1 MNALVS
7 DIAGHSD
14 LARKKARAAEIRARA
29 LAMFAAGTPG
39 IQVASALCAAADELL
54 VEFVEEALAS
64 LPADAR
70 QFVASSS
77 AVIAVGGTGRGELS
91 PYSDVDL
98 LFLDE
103 AGGRREFR
111 DAAGRVVQSCWDAK
125 LELGHSVRRLRDC
138 LALARQ
144 DREVATSLIEARLVW
159 GSADLYHRLVRR
171 FRRRVVDSRRQ
182 QFVADCILARESEF
196 PEPGRPAQ
204 ELEPNVKC
212 SLGGL
217 RDLHL
222 LRWLG
227 YALYGARDIDGLRLK
242 GALSMDEA
250 HAVRGAWE
258 FLTRVRID
266 LHVAAGKAQDLLT
279 RDEQLRIAEERGTQ
293 GTEGQ
298 RPVERFM
305 QEYFRHSSALA
316 HVTRRFAARH
326 RPRRAWSRAASAIL
340 SHRADGYLRVTRDEL
355 DAAPRHLSRL
365 CGSVESVL
373 RLYKTAALYGVLPA
387 PRVVDAVEQAVRGF
401 GEDLSDEAAA
411 LFMDILRCTRRLG
424 PVLRSMYDTGLLEVV
439 VPDMRHARCLMQ
451 FNQYH
456 HYTVDEHTLRAVETA
471 TGFADSSGSIG
482 AAYQAIR
489 HKEILHLALLLHDLG
504 KGFVEHHWEV
514 GRRIALRMADRLRLP
529 PHDKE
534 QLAYLVHKHLEM
546 SHCALRRDIT
556 DPVLLLQF
564 SHDVGTPDT
573 LQMLY
578 VLTCADIT
586 AVGPGAFTDW
596 KEELITELLD
606 RCTLILSGKHGSYHE
621 EERLR
626 GVKQRVAELLPA
638 SGETADRAVRQAAV
652 DRRLSAFS
660 AYYLTCTP
668 PERIAADLQ
677 VLQSLPPDE
686 VHVQGTFDA
695 GTATVE
701 YRVLTRDQAAADG
714 CFHKIAGV
722 LTAKR
727 LEILSAD
734 ISTTEEGAVVDSFRV
749 HDGDYAGTVPPER
762 IADVSAALRDA
773 LRNRV
778 TVESLF
784 LRHRR
789 FGAQHQPPPA
799 SNLPMRV
806 VLDNDSS
813 DSRTVIDVFAHD
825 RPGLL
830 YTVARALYELR
841 LSVDLARISTHYDQ
855 VVDVFYVRE
864 TSGRKPV
871 GDARLNEVEETLTA
885 RLEAFERSEYRAF
898 VA

>member
-1 MNALVS
+1 MNATGTVS
-7 DIAGHSD
+7 SGASE

-39 IQVASALCAAADELL
+39 IQVASALCEAADGLL
-54 VEFVEEALAS
+54 VEFIEEALQP
-64 LPADAR
+64 LPAAAR
-70 QFVASSS
+70 QFVETTS
-77 AVIAVGGTGRGELS
+77 AVVAVGGTGRGELS

-103 AGGRREFR
+103 GKGRREFR
-111 DAAGRVVQSCWDAK
+111 DAASRVVQSCWDAK

-138 LALARQ
+138 IALARQ
-144 DREVATSLIEARLVW
+144 DREVATALIEARLIW
-159 GSADLYHRLVRR
+159 GSAELFQRLVRR
-171 FRRRVVDSRRQ
+171 FRRRVVDARKR
-182 QFVADCILARESEF
+182 QFVADCVAAREADF

-212 SLGGL
+212 SNGGL

-227 YALYGARDIDGLRLK
+227 FALYDARDIDAMRLK
-242 GALSMDEA
+242 GALSMNEA
-250 HAVRGAWE
+250 YAVRSAWE

-279 RDEQLRIAEERGTQ
+279 RDEQLRIADERGTR

-305 QEYFRHSSALA
+305 QEYFSHSSALA
-316 HVTRRFAARH
+316 HVTRRFVARH
-326 RPRRAWSRAASAIL
+326 RPRRIWSRASSAIL
-340 SHRADGYLRVTRDEL
+340 SHRADGVLRVTSDEL
-355 DAAPRHLSRL
+355 DAAPRHLPRL
-365 CGSVESVL
+365 CRSVESVL
-373 RLYKTAALYGVLPA
+373 RLYKTAGLYGVLPS
-387 PRVVDAVEQAVRGF
+387 PRVADAVEAAAKEF
-401 GEDLSDEAAA
+401 AEDMSAEAAG

-424 PVLRSMYDTGLLEVV
+424 PVLRSMYETGLLEVV
-439 VPDMRHARCLMQ
+439 VPDVRHARCLMQ

-471 TGFADSSGSIG
+471 TGFADSVGSIG
-482 AAYQAIR
+482 AAYRAIR

-529 PHDKE
+529 PHHKE

-546 SHCALRRDIT
+546 SHSALRRDIT

-578 VLTCADIT
+578 VLTCADIA

-596 KEELITELLD
+596 KEELITELFD
-606 RCTLILSGKHGSYHE
+606 RCTLILSGKHGAYHE

-626 GVKQRVAELLPA
+626 SIKQRVAGLLPPSDGA
-638 SGETADRAVRQAAV
+638 TDRAARQAAV
-652 DRRLSAFS
+652 DRQLSAFS

-668 PERIAADLQ
+668 PERIADDLS
-677 VLQSLPPDE
+677 VLQSLAADE
-686 VHVQGTFDA
+686 VHVQGTYDA
-695 GTATVE
+695 GTGTVE
-701 YRVLTRDQAAADG
+701 YRVLTRNESAADG
-714 CFHKIAGV
+714 CFHKMAGV

-734 ISTTEEGAVVDSFRV
+734 ISTTQDGAVVDSFRV
-749 HDGDYAGTVPPER
+749 HDRDYSGVSPQER
-762 IADVSAALRDA
+762 IAAVSTALRDV

-784 LRHRR
+784 VRHRR
-789 FGAQHQPPPA
+789 FGAQDQPPPV

-813 DSRTVIDVFAHD
+813 DSRTVVDVFAHD

-864 TSGRKPV
+864 TNGRKAA
-871 GDARLNEVEETLTA
+871 GDARLAEIQETLTA
-885 RLEAFERSEYRAF
+885 RLEAFERSEFRTF